1 MIADYADH
9 SANERTFLA
18 WVRTAIAV
26 VGFGLAVERLGNAP
40 PSPTTAVALIASGGA
55 VIVIAW
61 VRMRIVRRRIRA
73 ATPQD
78 DDAGLADGLLA
89 ALVIALF
96 ALLGSFALHVAPL

>member
-1 MIADYADH
+1 MIPNYADH

-26 VGFGLAVERLGNAP
+26 VGFGLAVERLGNAAP
-40 PSPTTAVALIASGGA
+40 NPQTATALIASGAA
-55 VIVIAW
+55 VVVIAW
-61 VRMRIVRRRIRA
+61 ARMRIVRRRIRD
-73 ATPQD
+73 TTLQD
-78 DDAGLADGLLA
+78 DDSSLADGLLA